1 MNVKIEVEDTFYGFY
16 KEEGEFYNLTLGNIY
31 YLYKDIY
38 SYEIST
44 LYLELVMDYID
55 NYPFGPIKAYEAR
68 RDFDYEYKNKS
79 KRIYPDIKTNKIN
92 GSLIISSS
100 YRTILQSAFDIV
112 FEIAQ
117 NYNISYLKAKYKVEY
132 EDKKH

>member
-1 MNVKIEVEDTFYGFY
+1 VKIEVEDTFYGFY